1 MISIT
6 SKGDYKRTLDFLNRS
21 RRGDVF
27 PDLNSYGRIGVNAL
41 RRVTPVDTGLTASS
55 WGYRVIKGKHGPSLE
70 WFNTNGKN
78 GTSVAILIQYG
89 HATGTGGYVIGK
101 NYINPAMHPLFDT
114 IANDVWKAVMKS

>member
-1 MISIT
+1 VISIT

-55 WGYRVIKGKHGPSLE
+55 WDYRIIKGKHGPTIE

>member
-55 WGYRVIKGKHGPSLE
+55 WDYRIIKGKHGPTIE